1 MMLIGELAKK
11 TGLSKD
17 TIRFYEQLGLIA
29 ASDRQAGSRTYKEF
43 SVETIERLL
52 LINQGKLLGFTL
64 NEMKQLIDASID
76 GLLPTEEKV
85 NITKCKL
92 KQVNEKIRQL
102 QAIEIQLTIKLNKL
116 NQLTLQD

>member
-1 MMLIGELAKK
+1 MLIGELAQK

-17 TIRFYEQLGLIA
+17 TIRFYEQMGLII
-29 ASDRQAGSRTYKEF
+29 ASDRQAGSRIYKEF